1 MPDPETFTCHLLQ
14 LHCYLS
20 DEPDGDEVFLKHKG
34 KRIWPNKKYK
44 NVPVGATELDVT
56 IEGIAPQEPVEIE
69 IWDYDFLTPNDRLG
83 KCRMI
88 IDAQGGPFRTDLNPE
103 NVGDQAKYTLEW
115 EAL

>member
-1 MPDPETFTCHLLQ
+1 MPEYETFTCHLLT

-20 DEPDGDEVFLKHKG
+20 DESDGDEVFLKHKG
-34 KRIWPNKKYK
+34 KRIWPKKKYEK
-44 NVPVGATELDVT
+44 VPVGPTNLDVT
-56 IEGIAPQEPVEIE
+56 IEGVTAHEPIEIE

-88 IDAQGGPFRTDLNPE
+88 VDDTGGPFRTDLRPE
-103 NVGDQAKYTLEW
+103 KVGDQAKYTLEW

>member
-1 MPDPETFTCHLLQ
+1 MAQ
-14 LHCYLS
+14 
-20 DEPDGDEVFLKHKG
+20 
-34 KRIWPNKKYK
+34 KKYK
-44 NVPVGATELDVT
+44 NVPVGATELDVI
-56 IEGIAPQEPVEIE
+56 IEGIAPHEPVEIE